1 MKTPICKTLNRKV
14 FILIECLYELLCG
27 YFTVHT
33 ARILQSSPDLAIFHE
48 RGQPRDYPPAVL
60 LAEGL
65 ADNHRNRSLAVP
77 RDCPL
82 KIKFVC
88 AVWTECLRYK
98 KQTTLDWS
106 CSCTIYTLSFF
117 VSKTLFMSTLYV
129 KYTHLKKLEQDC
141 IKWWLVK

>member
-48 RGQPRDYPPAVL
+48 PGQPRDYAPAVL
-60 LAEGL
+60 LAGGL

-82 KIKFVC
+82 KI
-88 AVWTECLRYK
+88 
-98 KQTTLDWS
+98 
-106 CSCTIYTLSFF
+106 
-117 VSKTLFMSTLYV
+117 
-129 KYTHLKKLEQDC
+129 
-141 IKWWLVK
+141 